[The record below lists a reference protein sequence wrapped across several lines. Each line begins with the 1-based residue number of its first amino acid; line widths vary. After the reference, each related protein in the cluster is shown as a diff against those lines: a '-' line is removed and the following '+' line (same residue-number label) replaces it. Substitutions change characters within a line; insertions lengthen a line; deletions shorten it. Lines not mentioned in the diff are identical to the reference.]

1 MNLLT
6 NKVQKIDYRPDI
18 DGLRAIAVII
28 VLFFHLEIPFF
39 SGGFVGV
46 DIFFVITGFF
56 FGYAVL
62 EPISKNEFSIRSY
75 YEKRVKRLA
84 PAFLLVSTLTSL
96 LAYYFL
102 LPLDLIAFW
111 KTLKA
116 ALLFHSNIHFSNQA
130 GYFDSSA
137 SLKPILH
144 FWSLSIEYQFY
155 LVFPLIAL
163 ISFRFLNSFLFIWL
177 ALIVSFLLS
186 IYWINTKPNDAYF
199 LLQFRAW
206 EILFGT
212 SIYALCMKNKNSK
225 KPLSKMYSYIGL
237 FLISIS
243 VVSFNKHLPFPGFRA
258 LVPLIGGGLLIYS
271 GYQNEENLILRAL
284 KFRPL
289 VFIGK
294 ISYSLY
300 LWHWPLIVF
309 LLYYL
314 DHDLSGFFKII
325 VILVS
330 LFLAYVTYRFIEI
343 PFRQKIFINAF
354 GPLILTILV
363 IFAILLSPSLFGK
376 GYEYRLSRE
385 SLVFNNARTD
395 WNEYQ
400 TSCADKVEYRISRNS
415 LCTFYFG
422 QHKAPNILIWG
433 DSHATALL
441 PVIYSISSK
450 QGYTVKLA
458 TTNGCPPIIG
468 IKTDKAECLKAN
480 DAVINMITKNN
491 FDIIILAANWNS
503 YGEDNYISVKKDELK
518 LPLINTIHFIK
529 KNTAAAI
536 IIAGQIPRYKI
547 EIPNYLAKNSFM
559 SDADNFFSYH
569 RPIPKSINEAQY
581 FHEAMSEVS
590 NLNIFKIY
598 PKDFICSDFNC
609 SLELNGRSLYKD
621 GGHLST
627 SGSMILFPI
636 FDQEIKKAL
645 KQNSKR

>member
-6 NKVQKIDYRPDI
+6 NKLQKIDYRPDI

-62 EPISKNEFSIRSY
+62 EPISLNEFSIRSY
-75 YEKRVKRLA
+75 YERRVKRLA

-102 LPLDLIAFW
+102 LPLDLIAYW

-144 FWSLSIEYQFY
+144 FWSLSIENQFY
-155 LVFPLIAL
+155 LIFPLIAL
-163 ISFRFLNSFLFIWL
+163 ISFRFLKSFLIVWL
-177 ALIVSFLLS
+177 ALIASFLLS
-186 IYWINTKPNDAYF
+186 IFWINTKPNDAYF
-199 LLQFRAW
+199 LLQFRAY

-212 SIYALCMKNKNSK
+212 LIYALCMKKKNSNK
-225 KPLSKMYSYIGL
+225 TLSTIYSYIGL
-237 FLISIS
+237 ILISLS
-243 VVSFNKHLPFPGFRA
+243 VVNFNKHLPFPGFRA
-258 LVPLIGGGLLIYS
+258 LVPLIGVGLLIYS
-271 GYQNEENLILRAL
+271 GYQNQESLILRTL

-314 DHDLSGFFKII
+314 DHDLSDFFKII
-325 VILVS
+325 VIVVS
-330 LFLAYVTYRFIEI
+330 LFLAYVTYKFIEI

-354 GPLILTILV
+354 GTVILTILV
-363 IFAILLSPSLFGK
+363 TFAILLSPSFFGK
-376 GYEYRLSRE
+376 GYEYRLSKE

-400 TSCADKVEYRISRNS
+400 ASCADSIESKISKET

-422 QHKAPNILIWG
+422 QPKAPKILIWG
-433 DSHATALL
+433 DSHAIALL
-441 PVIYSISSK
+441 PVIQSISSK
-450 QGYTVKLA
+450 QGYKLQLA

-468 IKTDKAECLKAN
+468 IKTDKTECLKAN
-480 DAVINMITKNN
+480 DAVLNMITKNN

-503 YGEDNYISVKKDELK
+503 YGEDNWISIKKDGLKDELIK
-518 LPLINTIHFIK
+518 TIDLFR
-529 KNTAAAI
+529 KNTPTI
-536 IIAGQIPRYKI
+536 IITGQVPGYKI
-547 EIPNYLAKNSFM
+547 DIPNYLAKKTFM
-559 SDADNFFSYH
+559 RDVDNFFSYQ
-569 RPIPKSINEAQY
+569 RPIPKSIDEAKY
-581 FHEAMSEVS
+581 FHEAMSQIS
-590 NLNIFKIY
+590 NVNIIKIY
-598 PKDFICSDFNC
+598 PKNFICSVSNC
-609 SLELNGRSLYKD
+609 TLELNGRSLYKD
-621 GGHLST
+621 GGHLSA
-627 SGSMILFPI
+627 SGSMILLPI
-636 FDQEIKKAL
+636 FDHEIKKAL
-645 KQNSKR
+645 KRNSKYQ